1 MGWSSYLEACC
12 TVDSWAVAL
21 VVCKV
26 QLRMNW
32 PYLTDF
38 LWKKNSENLTAGD
51 WKTQILYCVVFWSWK
66 RVRFVKWSN
75 LIEIDL
81 WGTGHSY
88 FHYKEQSW
96 PNSLTLVS
104 QVGSRTSHSTTPS
117 HIPFGLVENGILTPI
132 EIHITYLSAGAQLCP
147 GRLTGL
153 EESLV
158 GLRGIGD
165 GMFEAGG
172 PMERKSAHDKRPL
185 QRWSPVKTHAVIT
198 WHILGDRLIPW
209 TPRRVHRGILPVT
222 STKSFTFSP
231 GFSLRVAKLMSKI
244 VFSRKTRWGDGTPRT
259 PWFWTRGMIN
269 MMIYM
274 M

>member
-21 VVCKV
+21 VVWKV

-38 LWKKNSENLTAGD
+38 LWKKQWRPDCRRLEDSNFVLCCFLMLKKS
-51 WKTQILYCVVFWSWK
+51 QICEVVESDRNWF
-66 RVRFVKWSN
+66 VR
-75 LIEIDL
+75 
-81 WGTGHSY
+81 TGHSY

-198 WHILGDRLIPW
+198 WHILADRLIPW